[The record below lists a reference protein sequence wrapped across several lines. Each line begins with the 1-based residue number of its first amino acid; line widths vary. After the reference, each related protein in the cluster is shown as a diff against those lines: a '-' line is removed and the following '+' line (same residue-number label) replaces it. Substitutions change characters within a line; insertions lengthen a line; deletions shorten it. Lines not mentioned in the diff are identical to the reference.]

1 MSIRKEQK
9 MKLSFNLIN
18 KKFIN
23 FPLIF
28 KSILGINII
37 LLFYY
42 VLNQKSQKTIYK

>member
-18 KKFIN
+18 KKCIN

-28 KSILGINII
+28 KSSRNKYYFII
-37 LLFYY
+37 LLCFK
-42 VLNQKSQKTIYK
+42 LKITKNDI